1 MTPWRPGTSLDT
13 LKRRAR
19 LLQQVR
25 DFFSLRG
32 VLEVETPGISRFPT
46 LDLHLESFSVFH
58 PDKTLQG
65 YLITSPEYHM
75 KRLISAGSGSIYQLC
90 RAYRCDESGSRHN
103 PEFTILEWYR
113 VGWDQ
118 WQLMKEIEDLMQLL
132 LGTNTADYISY
143 REAFEGALSM
153 DPFTIT
159 LERFAEI
166 CSRHTLQ
173 PPDYL
178 LLQDTDRDE
187 WLNFLIGFLIEPHLG
202 RDRPVFLH
210 SFPASQAS
218 LAKLDDDNPQCA
230 MRFEVYFKGLEL
242 GNGFCELTD
251 AEAQENRFREENRKR
266 RAAGKEELAYDPR
279 FIEALKQGMPDCSG
293 IAMGFDRLV
302 MLALGKHSIDEVQTF
317 TRDRS

>member
-1 MTPWRPGTSLDT
+1 MTTWRPGTSLDT
-13 LKRRAR
+13 LKKRAR

-25 DFFSLRG
+25 DFFSERG
-32 VLEVETPGISRFPT
+32 VLEVETPGISHFPT
-46 LDLHLESFSVFH
+46 LDLHLESFPVFH
-58 PDKTLQG
+58 PEKTLQG

-90 RAYRCDESGSRHN
+90 RAYRCDESGTRHN

-118 WQLMKEIEDLMQLL
+118 WQLMKEIEDLMRLL
-132 LGTNTADYISY
+132 LGTGPADYTSY
-143 REAFEGALSM
+143 QEAFEGTLSV
-153 DPFTIT
+153 DPFSLP

-166 CSRHTLQ
+166 CSQHNLQ

-178 LLQDTDRDE
+178 LQKDIDRDE
-187 WLNFLIGFLIEPHLG
+187 RLNYLMGFLIEPHLG
-202 RDRPVFLH
+202 KECPVFLH

-218 LAKLDDDNPQCA
+218 LAKLDEDRPGCA
-230 MRFEVYFKGLEL
+230 MRFEVYFQGLEL

-251 AEAQENRFREENRKR
+251 AEAQEKRFREENRKR
-266 RAAGKEELAYDPR
+266 RAAGKKELQHDHR
-279 FIEALKQGMPDCSG
+279 FIEALKHGMPDCSG
-293 IAMGFDRLV
+293 VAMGFDRLV

-317 TRDRS
+317 TWNRS